1 MEILRRGTIG
11 NYTATRH
18 REHRGETLSPSRLDR
33 YVSARDGAS
42 QGGKHHEM
50 PAHHLLETYIDAYV
64 TAAGI
69 GADKT
74 LPLFRTLGGAA
85 VSSSA

>member
-1 MEILRRGTIG
+1 MVILVMPYPTL
-11 NYTATRH
+11 TR
-18 REHRGETLSPSRLDR
+18 SS
-33 YVSARDGAS
+33 S
-42 QGGKHHEM
+42 

-74 LPLFRTLGGAA
+74 SESPAADGRQRSRRLIQVRPPLEVADIFAFMDQPGVRRMLAT
-85 VSSSA
+85 